1 MRKESLEKAKEL
13 LLETIGK
20 SNIEQPDKLELIL
33 NIYSFLTNYDE
44 DLKVLK
50 NNQKRKWVM
59 IMNYE
64 EKLKQYK
71 QELIEWVKEEIDK
84 TQLDIV
90 VNRAKPNVKFW
101 RLYDLREVLEKLGE

>member
-1 MRKESLEKAKEL
+1 MKKESLEKAKEL

-50 NNQKRKWVM
+50 NNQKRK
-59 IMNYE
+59 
-64 EKLKQYK
+64 
-71 QELIEWVKEEIDK
+71 
-84 TQLDIV
+84 
-90 VNRAKPNVKFW
+90 
-101 RLYDLREVLEKLGE
+101 

>member
-1 MRKESLEKAKEL
+1 
-13 LLETIGK
+13 
-20 SNIEQPDKLELIL
+20 
-33 NIYSFLTNYDE
+33 
-44 DLKVLK
+44 
-50 NNQKRKWVM
+50 M